1 MKSEN
6 PFEISSKHLDS
17 FLNHKILNYSKL
29 RNFDFGVDKRDNISN
44 LSKFISHRVLFEFD
58 VIKKVL
64 NKYPYIKVEKFVQ
77 EIFWRVYW
85 KCHLEHKPD
94 IWTDFINYNFQSNEN
109 ANYLKAINSQTGI
122 ECFDEWVKELK
133 EFNYLHNHTRMWF
146 ASIWIFTLNLPWQL
160 GAKFFLSHLFD
171 GDEAVNTL
179 SWRWV
184 AGLQTKGKNYIA
196 KSWNVEKFSN
206 KRFSNIKLNEN
217 PETKVEEKKFNLRDI
232 NYTSINKK
240 QNKFLLMFEN
250 DCYYLNKASLYIKYD
265 YIYILK
271 IQNHH
276 RKIQLSQNVIKYKNQ
291 LLLYL
296 TKNLINSVLISR
308 DEFIKKTHTLKNF
321 DIVYPFIGEN
331 LDFMNN
337 IIQQQKLNINFLH
350 RSEDMFCLDYAKKGF
365 FNFKNSIPKIINKCC
380 S

>member
-1 MKSEN
+1 
-6 PFEISSKHLDS
+6 
-17 FLNHKILNYSKL
+17 
-29 RNFDFGVDKRDNISN
+29 
-44 LSKFISHRVLFEFD
+44 
-58 VIKKVL
+58 
-64 NKYPYIKVEKFVQ
+64 
-77 EIFWRVYW
+77 
-85 KCHLEHKPD
+85 
-94 IWTDFINYNFQSNEN
+94 
-109 ANYLKAINSQTGI
+109 
-122 ECFDEWVKELK
+122 
-133 EFNYLHNHTRMWF
+133 
-146 ASIWIFTLNLPWQL
+146 
-160 GAKFFLSHLFD
+160 
-171 GDEAVNTL
+171 
-179 SWRWV
+179 
-184 AGLQTKGKNYIA
+184 
-196 KSWNVEKFSN
+196 
-206 KRFSNIKLNEN
+206 
-217 PETKVEEKKFNLRDI
+217 
-232 NYTSINKK
+232 
-240 QNKFLLMFEN
+240 MFEN

-276 RKIQLSQNVIKYKNQ
+276 RKIQLSQNVIKYKNE